1 MRALDP
7 NVPPYGIVTT
17 EQRLGR
23 TVALRRLQTLLLVA
37 LAGVALVLSVIG
49 AYGVMHQSIASRTR
63 EIGIRMALG
72 ADSAAVRWMVLVGG
86 LAPAIAGLAIG
97 LLGSFALS
105 RTIATFLY
113 ETSALDPLI
122 YAAVTALLL
131 AVTTLA
137 CLAPARRASRND
149 PMAALRHV

>member
-1 MRALDP
+1 
-7 NVPPYGIVTT
+7 
-17 EQRLGR
+17 
-23 TVALRRLQTLLLVA
+23 
-37 LAGVALVLSVIG
+37 
-49 AYGVMHQSIASRTR
+49 
-63 EIGIRMALG
+63 MALG
-72 ADSAAVRWMVLVGG
+72 AERGRGAADGARRRPG
-86 LAPAIAGLAIG
+86 ARHRRTAIG

-137 CLAPARRASRND
+137 CLAPARRAARSD
-149 PMAALRHV
+149 PMAALRHA